1 MRCSVLWIRVSAKC
15 YPCKVMHYIYI
26 YIHIFFIT
34 FHGYNFHLFSVSLL
48 THIFTCSEG
57 ESRNKRLLV
66 YMDLSRASMFIQL
79 LIGYQSSSSMTGFV
93 VTNSWSVALPYNKQ
107 RHHYCCTSTQ
117 KLSSC
122 CCSVIVEVFCFST
135 MSKAVLFG
143 LWGGVVTAHPLQPF
157 HKFETCSNIPRY
169 VCFYMSFLDY

>member
-15 YPCKVMHYIYI
+15 YPCKVMHYIYT
-26 YIHIFFIT
+26 HIFHNISWLQLSPFFCFT
-34 FHGYNFHLFSVSLL
+34 LD